1 MKANKKSEQTFE
13 TPCSTFVMKSY
24 NIFFSAQDRGQ
35 KKSIGFWIQSARR
48 VLPFRQS
55 KLLLNQQMRKSFSG
69 RKRVLPFCQYHTFFL
84 RRRITNENRCDKI
97 SDLVSVKESF
107 HVLCLAYYSEQYLCY
122 SKVSLLILCRL
133 KISVGS

>member
-1 MKANKKSEQTFE
+1 
-13 TPCSTFVMKSY
+13 
-24 NIFFSAQDRGQ
+24 
-35 KKSIGFWIQSARR
+35 
-48 VLPFRQS
+48 
-55 KLLLNQQMRKSFSG
+55 MRKSFSG

-122 SKVSLLILCRL
+122 SKVSLLRAAPRKYQLDQEIV
-133 KISVGS
+133 KK